1 LRRHGWHA
9 TGTLGSLGAAAA
21 AANLMGL
28 DAETTARALGIATT
42 QAAGLKSQFG
52 TMCKPLHAGHAAMT
66 GLTAARLAAKGFTSR
81 TDMLETEQGLAAT
94 QSTTA
99 SEERFE
105 KAMRVDSYVPDICFK
120 YHAAC
125 YLTHSAIEAT
135 RRLVEAHGLTPNDV
149 DHIELTVDPGHF
161 RVCNIQAP
169 SSGLEAK
176 FSLRFTTAM
185 ALAGEDTAGID
196 SYTEELTQQA
206 DLVAL
211 RDKVKVTA
219 WGDPNPETRVRI
231 RAGGSE
237 HAAELNVGIPNRDLD
252 EQWTKLT
259 SKCLALTGNPSISD
273 ACRALGQTQDLSA
286 FFELIR
292 GSHV

>member
-1 LRRHGWHA
+1 
-9 TGTLGSLGAAAA
+9 
-21 AANLMGL
+21 
-28 DAETTARALGIATT
+28 
-42 QAAGLKSQFG
+42 
-52 TMCKPLHAGHAAMT
+52 
-66 GLTAARLAAKGFTSR
+66 
-81 TDMLETEQGLAAT
+81 
-94 QSTTA
+94 
-99 SEERFE
+99 
-105 KAMRVDSYVPDICFK
+105 
-120 YHAAC
+120 
-125 YLTHSAIEAT
+125 
-135 RRLVEAHGLTPNDV
+135 
-149 DHIELTVDPGHF
+149 
-161 RVCNIQAP
+161 
-169 SSGLEAK
+169 
-176 FSLRFTTAM
+176 M

-237 HAAELNVGIPNRDLD
+237 HATELNVGIPNRDLD

-286 FFELIR
+286 FFDLIR